1 MRGLLASGLLF
12 ASLFASTLAFAE
24 TLSGRVVGVPDGDTL
39 TLLDSSNGQHNVR
52 LSGVDLGRVG
62 PVP

>member
-1 MRGLLASGLLF
+1 MRGLLASV
-12 ASLFASTLAFAE
+12 
-24 TLSGRVVGVPDGDTL
+24 SGRVVGVPDGDTL
-39 TLLDSSNGQHNVR
+39 TFLDSSSRQHNVR